1 MKDGARKIYIDWTG
15 PFFLH
20 FFLVI
25 VMIICVLFFFD
36 LLSFRFVLLFPFLS
50 I

>member
-20 FFLVI
+20 FFLVT
-25 VMIICVLFFFD
+25 VMIICVFFFD